1 MKDNRRCYEK
11 YAKTPD
17 SGCAIKILCPTIG
30 ELLNSLE
37 SALSET
43 EIINVH
49 HWTNDW
55 FYIIVEDTKDK
66 ENATSCSCS
75 KCGFT
80 VNIKSDSIM
89 WNDSTEDNFS
99 GGNCFLRSVKWK
111 RWINK
116 RWNKKITE
124 KQMSFYK
131 P

>member
-1 MKDNRRCYEK
+1 MKDTRRDYEK
-11 YAKTPD
+11 YAKTPY
-17 SGCAIKILCPTIG
+17 SGKAIKILCPNIA

-37 SALSET
+37 SALSPT
-43 EIINVH
+43 EVLDVSF
-49 HWTNDW
+49 WTNDW
-55 FYIIVEDTKDK
+55 FYIIVEETKDK
-66 ENATSCSCS
+66 EKASSCGSS

-80 VNIKSDSIM
+80 VNIKRDSIM

-111 RWINK
+111 RWVNK
-116 RWNKKITE
+116 RWNKEITD